1 MSTTTVGLGVR
12 LTAHPLQRI
21 GAFALSS
28 LVHRRP
34 MGLKKLTHPL
44 ELTEA
49 DLRAANANM
58 IRDLARTADI
68 TTSKEPGGFWLG
80 ASYLFWPN
88 CPINTTNRKSLLG
101 QALKDRLAQWR
112 ELPEADTVLDA
123 RCVLCDHPA
132 CGFYGKV
139 DIPLLE
145 SSSYRNTTIPNHEGM
160 ALCRGCLL
168 SFYALP
174 YGCSI
179 GGGRATALHSWD
191 DDLLRAHTKYQVDQ
205 TRLQAVA
212 TAPKGERVSYARQ
225 LAGLSG
231 LRGYEETVTDG
242 VELMVFTNSNKEQ
255 DLAVHAME
263 QPAAEWIRALP
274 RTSLHWL
281 GRAHRWEKVPGR
293 SMLAR
298 NLFDRPERVIPT
310 VSHFLR
316 ERVLGKQGL
325 CARTPLLSSTCS
337 SYATKVLQVSSADL
351 DQLDQLAVRIAQDLN
366 TEDDKELKKFLQARK
381 KIATLRAWLQRRS
394 VERTLRT
401 QEAEPF
407 ITQRQWRLLFDAED
421 RVFLHRDLLF
431 IGVLNHLHELKPA
444 WRGRDHDDVTTEDLI
459 PDPQLDAENDQ

>member
-1 MSTTTVGLGVR
+1 MSTTITGLSVR
-12 LTAHPLQRI
+12 LTAHPLQRV

-28 LVHRRP
+28 LAHRKPVRLKELVHP
-34 MGLKKLTHPL
+34 T
-44 ELTEA
+44 ELTEK

-58 IRDLARTADI
+58 THDLGRTTDI
-68 TTSKEPGGFWLG
+68 ATSKDPGGFWLG

-101 QALKDRLAQWR
+101 QDLKDKLSQWR
-112 ELPEADTVLDA
+112 GLPETDTVLDS
-123 RCVLCDHPA
+123 RCVLCDQLA

-139 DIPLLE
+139 DVPLLE
-145 SSSYRNTTIPNHEGM
+145 SSSYRNTTIPTHEGM

-174 YGCSI
+174 YGCAI

-191 DDLLRAHTKYQVDQ
+191 DDLLRTLTKFQVDQ
-205 TRLQAVA
+205 TRRQAV
-212 TAPKGERVSYARQ
+212 TGAPSGGRPSYARQ
-225 LAGLSG
+225 LAALSG

-255 DLAVHAME
+255 DLAVHAMD
-263 QPAAEWIRALP
+263 QPATEWICDLP
-274 RTSLHWL
+274 PTPLAWL

-298 NLFDRPERVIPT
+298 NLFDQPERVIPT

-316 ERVLGKQGL
+316 ERALGKDGI
-325 CARTPLLSSTCS
+325 CAQTPLLFDTCS
-337 SYATKVLQVSSADL
+337 SYATKVLQVSSTDL
-351 DQLDQLAVRIAQDLN
+351 DQINQLAARIAQVLN
-366 TEDDKELKKFLQARK
+366 TEDDKDLKKFLQARK
-381 KIATLRAWLQRRS
+381 KIATLSAWLQRQS
-394 VERTLRT
+394 IDRTLRT
-401 QEAEPF
+401 QEAAPF
-407 ITQRQWRLLFDAED
+407 ITERQWRLLFDAED

-444 WRGRDHDDVTTEDLI
+444 WRGRDHDDVSTDDLI
-459 PDPQLDAENDQ
+459 PDTNPEAENDR

>member
-1 MSTTTVGLGVR
+1 MTTTSGLSVR
-12 LTAHPLQRI
+12 LTAHPLQRV

-28 LVHRRP
+28 LAHRKPVRLKQLVHP
-34 MGLKKLTHPL
+34 T
-44 ELTEA
+44 ELTEE

-58 IRDLARTADI
+58 TRDLAGTTTIA
-68 TTSKEPGGFWLG
+68 TSKEPGGFWLG

-101 QALKDRLAQWR
+101 QDLKDKLSQWR
-112 ELPEADTVLDA
+112 GLPETDTVLDA

-139 DIPLLE
+139 DVPLLE
-145 SSSYRNTTIPNHEGM
+145 SSSYRNTTIPTHEGM

-174 YGCSI
+174 YGCAI

-191 DDLLRAHTKYQVDQ
+191 DDLLRALTKFQVDQ
-205 TRLQAVA
+205 TRRQAV
-212 TAPKGERVSYARQ
+212 TGAPSGGRPSYARQ
-225 LAGLSG
+225 LAALSG

-255 DLAVHAME
+255 DLAVHAMD
-263 QPAAEWIRALP
+263 QPATEWICDLP
-274 RTSLHWL
+274 PTPLAWL

-298 NLFDRPERVIPT
+298 NLFDQPERVIPT

-316 ERVLGKQGL
+316 ERALGKDGI
-325 CARTPLLSSTCS
+325 CAQTPLLFDTCS
-337 SYATKVLQVSSADL
+337 SYATKVLQVSSTDL
-351 DQLDQLAVRIAQDLN
+351 DQINQLAARIAQVLN
-366 TEDDKELKKFLQARK
+366 TEDDKDLKKFLQARK
-381 KIATLRAWLQRRS
+381 KIATLRAWLQRQS
-394 VERTLRT
+394 IDRTLRT
-401 QEAEPF
+401 QEADPF
-407 ITQRQWRLLFDAED
+407 ITERQWRLLFDAED

-431 IGVLNHLHELKPA
+431 LGVLNHLHELKPT
-444 WRGRDHDDVTTEDLI
+444 WRGRDHDDVSTDDLI
-459 PDPQLDAENDQ
+459 PDTNLDAENDR

>member
-1 MSTTTVGLGVR
+1 MSTTTTGLSVR
-12 LTAHPLQRI
+12 LTAHPLQRV

-34 MGLKKLTHPL
+34 VGLKQLAHPV
-44 ELTEA
+44 ELTEQ

-58 IRDLARTADI
+58 MRDLDRTTTIA
-68 TTSKEPGGFWLG
+68 TSKEPGGFWLG
-80 ASYLFWPN
+80 VSYLFWPN

-101 QALKDRLAQWR
+101 QGLKDKLAQWR
-112 ELPEADTVLDA
+112 TLPETDTFLDA

-139 DIPLLE
+139 DVPLLE
-145 SSSYRNTTIPNHEGM
+145 SSSYRNTTIPTHEGM

-174 YGCSI
+174 YGCAI

-191 DDLLRAHTKYQVDQ
+191 DDLLRALTKFQVDQ
-205 TRLQAVA
+205 TRSQAVA
-212 TAPKGERVSYARQ
+212 GAPAGERPSYARQ
-225 LAGLSG
+225 LAALSG

-255 DLAVHAME
+255 DLAVHAMD
-263 QPAAEWIRALP
+263 QPSTEWIRDLP
-274 RTSLHWL
+274 REPLMWL
-281 GRAHRWEKVPGR
+281 GRTHRWEKVPGR

-298 NLFDRPERVIPT
+298 NLFDLPERVVPT

-316 ERVLGKQGL
+316 ERALGKDGI
-325 CARTPLLSSTCS
+325 CAQTPLLSATCS
-337 SYATKVLQVSSADL
+337 SYATKVLQVSSTDL
-351 DQLDQLAVRIAQDLN
+351 DQIDQLAARIAHVLN

-381 KIATLRAWLQRRS
+381 KIATLRAWLQRQS

-401 QEAEPF
+401 KETEPF

-431 IGVLNHLHELKPA
+431 IGVLNHLHELKPT
-444 WRGRDHDDVTTEDLI
+444 WRGRDHDDVSTDDLI
-459 PDPQLDAENDQ
+459 PDADLDAENN